1 MANTDR
7 ARKLMVR
14 SALAT
19 SATIA
24 TFVGAQNLAMLD
36 MRQFVLDPA
45 LTSEGETAAPVAATP
60 TLVSPTPVPTVAAVA
75 PTLVIRHAA
84 PSILILRPGAGRQ
97 VSTVA
102 IQPTEPTEPT
112 PMMPPSA
119 LLVAP
124 QPVVVA
130 PAPAINPPEAVIS
143 APAPVVVE
151 QPVQERSRSTR

>member
-45 LTSEGETAAPVAATP
+45 LTSEAVTAAPVAATP

-102 IQPTEPTEPT
+102 IQPTEPT